1 MAVAL
6 VIAGVQVGSLALEC
20 LHVTEVPPK
29 KERERDPIK
38 CCTYFFLFKPSFGF

>member
-29 KERERDPIK
+29 REGERSHK
-38 CCTYFFLFKPSFGF
+38 MLHLLLFI

>member
-29 KERERDPIK
+29 KREGERSHK
-38 CCTYFFLFKPSFGF
+38 MLHLLLFI